1 MNAPE
6 PRSALVALAQQ
17 PDQRVDFFTA
27 RGFELAQRVARAI
40 SSSTSVPA
48 SFRAM
53 VEKKSGRDVVLVENS
68 AAMGNTLV
76 AMEVAQSIGMSLVAV
91 MQNSNV
97 IEGRLSWSATF
108 VIAAINASGRFTPL
122 QFDFEPRGRIKAKYR
137 EKQGWNK
144 EKGGYDFK
152 DVLVEIDDILCT
164 AWAYAK
170 EGGKVT
176 ARRVIGPPCSV
187 KLAVE
192 EGWYGKSGSKWQGD
206 MQQLMLTYRAGTF
219 FGRVHASDITM
230 GMGKTTEEVIDLEL
244 QADGTVT
251 DAAPAATPPR
261 RSASVDVV
269 DAVERPEPEPEP
281 EPVVAAPV
289 ANPSPPRKASAPA
302 AEVVDAVIKPSPKDK
317 PVVTPGE
324 ASAAADAIEADLD
337 RRIDEMYPPAD
348 APADQKT
355 GEIHWP
361 PLGDDAHPDSQAA
374 RLNSAQGNLLDAR
387 AADAPAAEP
396 GGFAATE
403 GERKN
408 IIRTVAARGAD
419 MRALLDSIGATD
431 VTNIETLEGLR
442 KEQFK
447 AARSALSKAAD

>member
-6 PRSALVALAQQ
+6 PRSALTAPTQQ
-17 PDQRVDFFTA
+17 PDQRVDFFTS

-53 VEKKSGRDVVLVENS
+53 VEKKSGRDVVLVENP

-76 AMEVAQSIGMSLVAV
+76 AMEVAQSVGMSLIAV

-152 DVLVEIDDILCT
+152 DVLVEVDDIMCT

-192 EGWYGKSGSKWQGD
+192 EGWYGKPGSKWQGD
-206 MQQLMLTYRAGTF
+206 MQQLMLTYRAGAF

-251 DAAPAATPPR
+251 GLEPATPVTPPR
-261 RSASVDVV
+261 KAASVDVV
-269 DAVERPEPEPEP
+269 DAVERVAPKDKPEP
-281 EPVVAAPV
+281 AATPT
-289 ANPSPPRKASAPA
+289 ASTPPRKAA
-302 AEVVDAVIKPSPKDK
+302 ANVVDAV
-317 PVVTPGE
+317 VVEPE
-324 ASAAADAIEADLD
+324 ATDVRPTDMPAAIEPTADA
-337 RRIDEMYPPAD
+337 PPAD
-348 APADQKT
+348 APADPAT
-355 GEIHWP
+355 GEIDWQHG
-361 PLGDDAHPDSQAA
+361 GDSEGQ
-374 RLNSAQGNLLDAR
+374 S
-387 AADAPAAEP
+387 AADQTIPGKPARELMA
-396 GGFAATE
+396 GGFAATD
-403 GERKN
+403 GEKKN
-408 IIRTVAARGAD
+408 IIRTVAARGGD
-419 MRALLDSIGATD
+419 MRALLNGIGGPDIAD
-431 VTNIETLEGLR
+431 VETLEGMS

-447 AARSALSKAAD
+447 AARSALSKGAD